1 MVGKL
6 KGLALVLLL
15 WPVLAWGGQ
24 VTVEGVRMWP
34 APDNTRVV
42 FDLSGPVRHN
52 LFPLKNP
59 ERIVIDL
66 RGAEMQADVA
76 GLDLS
81 ESFLRDV
88 RSAPRNGDDLRVVFD
103 LKRDVQPKSF
113 LLKPNRK
120 YGHRLVIDLH
130 DPEEGGKVVKKR
142 ADPSEPRPVIVAVD
156 AGHGGEDP
164 GASGRRGT
172 KEKDVVL
179 SIARRL
185 ASLIDDQAGM
195 RAVLIRDG
203 DYFISLRDRV
213 RKARKHQADLFVS
226 VHADAFPD
234 RRARGASVY
243 TLSRR
248 GASSEHAQRLAAK
261 ENQSDLIGG
270 VSLADKDDLLASVLL
285 DLSMTATIE
294 ASTSVA
300 SQVLSQM
307 DNIAHLHKRNVERA
321 GFRVLKSPDLPSILV
336 ETAFISNPG
345 EERKLRSSR
354 YQYRMARAILGG
366 IENYFEQNPPAGT
379 IMAQRERKQTHTI
392 ARGDTLSEIA
402 RQYRVSLDSLRTV
415 NDLRGDRIRVGQVLR
430 IPSGG

>member
-1 MVGKL
+1 MVGRL
-6 KGLALVLLL
+6 KGLALMLLL
-15 WPVLAWGGQ
+15 WPVLAWGGS

-42 FDLSGPVRHN
+42 FDLSGPVRHD
-52 LFPLKNP
+52 LFPLKDP
-59 ERIVIDL
+59 DRIVIDL
-66 RGAEMQADVA
+66 RSADLEADVA
-76 GLDLS
+76 GLDLD
-81 ESFLRDV
+81 ESFLQDV
-88 RSAPRNGDDLRVVFD
+88 RSAPRNGDDLRVVLD
-103 LKRDVQPKSF
+103 LKRDVRPKSF
-113 LLKPNRK
+113 LLEPNRR

-130 DPEEGGKVVKKR
+130 DPDQGGPVVKKR
-142 ADPSEPRPVIVAVD
+142 ADPSKPRPVTVAVD

-172 KEKDVVL
+172 REKDVVL
-179 SIARRL
+179 AIARRL
-185 ASLIDDQAGM
+185 ASLIDDKPGM

-203 DYFISLRDRV
+203 DYFISLTDRV

-248 GASSEHAQRLAAK
+248 GASSEHARRLAAK

-270 VSLADKDDLLASVLL
+270 VSLSDKDDLLASVLL

-294 ASTSVA
+294 ASTNVA
-300 SQVLSQM
+300 SQVLSRM
-307 DNIAHLHKRNVERA
+307 DGVAHLHKRNVERA

-336 ETAFISNPG
+336 ETAFISNPQ
-345 EERKLRSSR
+345 EERKLRSSQ

-366 IENYFEQNPPAGT
+366 IESYFEQNPPAGT
-379 IMAQRERKQTHTI
+379 IMAGRQGEQTHTI

-402 RQYRVSLDSLRTV
+402 RRYRVSLDTLRTA
-415 NDLRGDRIRVGQVLR
+415 NDLRGDRIRVGQVLQ
-430 IPSGG
+430 IPGGG